1 MSVLDPLSHV
11 LAAVVAG
18 AHDGL
23 TALGAGESSG
33 ITWCLS
39 IAAVVVIVRSALLP
53 LTIHTVR
60 NAHAAAR
67 ARPHL
72 RALAQ
77 EYKGRTDPDAVRA
90 QMAARREISAEHGMS
105 RLGCLPLLVQIPI
118 WIALYHLLRNAANGK
133 AVGLLDA
140 GQVDALGR
148 ARFAGV
154 GLTDHGYF
162 GDGGA
167 HVLVVLGLAAA
178 TAALGFVTQRYLVM
192 PNTSVADMPEAMA
205 SAQRLVPFLSAGG
218 ILVAG
223 HVVPVAL
230 VFYWLCGAI
239 WTFTQSAMVWRWF
252 PTPGTP
258 AAERHGPSYAGL
270 PAREPRARATDELA

>member
-18 AHDGL
+18 AHDAL

-39 IAAVVVIVRSALLP
+39 IAAVVVVVRSALLP
-53 LTIHTVR
+53 ITVHAVR
-60 NAHAAAR
+60 SAHAAAR

-77 EYKGRTDPDAVRA
+77 EFKGRTDQDALRA
-90 QMAARREISAEHGMS
+90 QLAARREISAEHGMS
-105 RLGCLPLLVQIPI
+105 RLGCLPLLVQIPV
-118 WIALYHLLRNAANGK
+118 WIALYHLLRDAAAGRT
-133 AVGLLDA
+133 VGLLDA
-140 GQVDALGR
+140 GQVEALGR
-148 ARFAGV
+148 AQLAGV
-154 GLTDHGYF
+154 GLTDHGYL
-162 GDGGA
+162 GDGGG
-167 HVLVVLGLAAA
+167 HLLVVLGLAAA
-178 TAALGFVTQRYLVM
+178 TAALGFVTQRHLVM
-192 PNTSVADMPEAMA
+192 PNTSLADMPEAMA
-205 SAQRLVPFLSAGG
+205 SAQRVVPFVSAVG

-230 VFYWLCGAI
+230 VFYWLCGAL
-239 WTFTQSAMVWRWF
+239 WTFTQSAVVWRWF

-270 PAREPRARATDELA
+270 PARAARTVTE